1 MCLFQASLNLDSS
14 AWLAKRHKAFIQN
27 TSLSFPLSSP
37 SPSLFPPLSLFSS
50 PFSDFPPFTFSS
62 PLLLLSS
69 SSSSPLLSSSPPL
82 LPFFPYSCSLFLSCL
97 SSFSPLFPSLFRR
110 ALKRAKLL
118 LSMKHGLARL
128 DNVWGMG
135 GGQRPVMFLIS
146 KVC

>member
-37 SPSLFPPLSLFSS
+37 SPSLFSS

-62 PLLLLSS
+62 PLLLLSSSS